1 MTALRWKE
9 FLEQKAYV
17 VRISQAWSGK
27 PTDLLI
33 ALHAFRSHP
42 SIALFK
48 KAHPDK
54 PIALI
59 MTGTD
64 LYRDMPSHPEVI
76 QSMQMADAIVVL
88 QSAALD
94 LIPSKLKKKAQLIHQ
109 SVKPI
114 LRKPVLKRDFLVS
127 VIGHLRAEKDP
138 FCIARS
144 LAFAL
149 PDSNLRAVHLGKA
162 MSPEMRKQALAYSKR
177 LKRYQWLGELSHA
190 KTLQVLS
197 RSHLMVISS
206 IMEGGA
212 HVVSEAIAIGV
223 PVIAS
228 DIPGNRGLLGDDY
241 PAYFPV
247 GDANALAKLLQKAE
261 TSPAFYQ
268 SLVRHIRARQKYTR
282 PASEMRSIAG
292 LVKRLLNGA

>member
-1 MTALRWKE
+1 
-9 FLEQKAYV
+9 
-17 VRISQAWSGK
+17 
-27 PTDLLI
+27 
-33 ALHAFRSHP
+33 
-42 SIALFK
+42 
-48 KAHPDK
+48 
-54 PIALI
+54 

-94 LIPSKLKKKAQLIHQ
+94 LIPKKLKKKAQLIHQ

-114 LRKPVLKRDFLVS
+114 LRKSLLKRDFLVS

-144 LAFAL
+144 LAFAS
-149 PDSNLRAVHLGKA
+149 PESNLRAIHLGKA
-162 MSPEMRKQALAYSKR
+162 MSPEMRKQALDYSKR

-268 SLVRHIRARQKYTR
+268 SLVRHIRARQKYTH
-282 PASEMRSIAG
+282 PASEMRSIAT
-292 LVKRLLNGA
+292 LAKQLLNGD

>member
-9 FLEQKAYV
+9 FLEQKAYA

-33 ALHAFRSHP
+33 ALHAFRSHA

-48 KAHPDK
+48 KAYPDK

-94 LIPSKLKKKAQLIHQ
+94 LIPNKLKKKSQLIHQ

-114 LRKPVLKRDFLVS
+114 LRKPLLKRDFLVS

-144 LAFAL
+144 LAFTL
-149 PDSNLRAVHLGKA
+149 PESNLRTVHLGKA
-162 MSPEMRKQALAYSKR
+162 MSSEMRKQALSYSKR
-177 LKRYQWLGELSHA
+177 LKHYQWLGELSHA

-261 TSPAFYQ
+261 TSPTFYQ

>member
-1 MTALRWKE
+1 M
-9 FLEQKAYV
+9 
-17 VRISQAWSGK
+17 
-27 PTDLLI
+27 
-33 ALHAFRSHP
+33 
-42 SIALFK
+42 
-48 KAHPDK
+48 
-54 PIALI
+54 

-64 LYRDMPSHPEVI
+64 LYRDMPTHPEVLL
-76 QSMQMADAIVVL
+76 SMQAADTIVVL
-88 QSAALD
+88 QPAALD
-94 LIPSKLKKKAQLIHQ
+94 LIPSKLKKKSKVIYQ

-114 LRKPVLKRDFLVS
+114 LRKPLLKRDFLVS
-127 VIGHLRAEKDP
+127 VIGHLRVEKDP

-144 LAFAL
+144 IAL
-149 PDSNLRAVHLGKA
+149 TLPESNLRVVHLGKA
-162 MSPEMRKQALAYSKR
+162 MNPEMRKQALAYSMR
-177 LKRYQWLGELSHA
+177 LKRYQWLGELGHA

-228 DIPGNRGLLGDDY
+228 DIPGNRGLLGENY

-247 GDANALAKLLQKAE
+247 GNATALAQLLHKAE

-268 SLVRHIRARQKYTR
+268 SLVRHIQARQKYTR
-282 PASEMRSIAG
+282 PASEMRSIAA
-292 LVKRLLNGA
+292 LVKRLLNGN

>member
-1 MTALRWKE
+1 MTALRWKG
-9 FLEQKAYV
+9 FLEKSNYAIRV
-17 VRISQAWSGK
+17 SEAWSGK
-27 PTDLLI
+27 PTELLI

-42 SIALFK
+42 SIALFR

-54 PIALI
+54 PIVLI

-76 QSMQMADAIVVL
+76 QSMQMVDAIVVL

-94 LIPSKLKKKAQLIHQ
+94 LIPSKLKKKTQLIHQ

-114 LRKPVLKRDFLVS
+114 LRKPLLKRDFLVS
-127 VIGHLRAEKDP
+127 VIGHLRIEKDP
-138 FCIARS
+138 FCLARS
-144 LAFAL
+144 LAFTL
-149 PDSNLRAVHLGKA
+149 PESNLRVVHLGKA
-162 MSPEMRKQALAYSKR
+162 MSPEMRKQALGYSKR

-228 DIPGNRGLLGDDY
+228 DIPGNRGLLGENY

-247 GDANALAKLLQKAE
+247 GDATALGQLLQKAE
-261 TSPAFYQ
+261 TSSTFYQ
-268 SLVRHIRARQKYTR
+268 SLVRHIRERQKYTR
-282 PASEMRSIAG
+282 PESEMRSITTLA
-292 LVKRLLNGA
+292 KCLLNGD